1 MKTMLVS
8 TFIDLHLSGGLIFM
22 IPLSL
27 MLIVIIGLVIYSIF
41 GLIQKKTLKPKYVEA
56 IKQIGVLAAVFGAL
70 STLIGLMQAFNWLEN
85 SKEGASFQVIMGGM
99 KVAIIT
105 AMYGLFIFF
114 VSMLAYIILK
124 LSIKNTV
131 L

>member
-1 MKTMLVS
+1 MKIMLAS
-8 TFIDLHLSGGLIFM
+8 SLIDLHFEGGPVFM
-22 IPLSL
+22 FPLLL
-27 MLIVIIGLVIYSIF
+27 MLITNIGLVIYSIL
-41 GLIQKKTLKPKYVEA
+41 GLKKKTLMPKYVEA
-56 IKQIGVLAAVFGAL
+56 IKQIGAMASVFGAL

-124 LSIKNTV
+124 LMSKNSPA
-131 L
+131 